1 MMVGLLEKEVGVMP
15 RQSKKYG
22 VRIVEPILEA
32 MGIGYHNIEAD
43 ADVAKIRPAIDK
55 AYADSKPTAIL
66 IGQRPK

>member
-32 MGIGYHNIEAD
+32 MGIGYHNIEED
-43 ADVAKIRPAIDK
+43 ADVAKSARRSTRHMPIASP
-55 AYADSKPTAIL
+55 P
-66 IGQRPK
+66 